1 MKKQKQNYILNLN
14 QKQYEDILDCFGV
27 MHERGGVV
35 SAEIEYLL
43 MIMFNNDIDKVNQI
57 LEKWAFEFN
66 DFE

>member
-1 MKKQKQNYILNLN
+1 MKKQNYRLNLT
-14 QKQYEDILDCFGV
+14 QKQYDDIIDCFGV

-35 SAEIEYLL
+35 SAEIEHLL
-43 MIMFNNDIDKVNQI
+43 MILFNKDTDKVNQV

>member
-1 MKKQKQNYILNLN
+1 MKKQKQNYLLNLN
-14 QKQYEDILDCFGV
+14 QKQYDDILECFGV

-43 MIMFNNDIDKVNQI
+43 MILFNKDIDKVNEI
-57 LEKWAFEFN
+57 LNKWAFEFN

>member
-14 QKQYEDILDCFGV
+14 QKQYDDILECFRE

-43 MIMFNNDIDKVNQI
+43 MILFNKDIDKVNAI
-57 LEKWAFEFN
+57 LETWEFEFN
-66 DFE
+66 E

>member
-14 QKQYEDILDCFGV
+14 ENQYNDIIECFGV

-43 MIMFNNDIDKVNQI
+43 MILFNKDIDKVNAV
-57 LEKWAFEFN
+57 LDK
-66 DFE
+66 